1 MYMYLQTREYA
12 FIILYVFVILNLYYI
27 IHAALALLCW

>member
-12 FIILYVFVILNLYYI
+12 FIIMYVFVILYLYYI
-27 IHAALALLCW
+27 MRAALALLC